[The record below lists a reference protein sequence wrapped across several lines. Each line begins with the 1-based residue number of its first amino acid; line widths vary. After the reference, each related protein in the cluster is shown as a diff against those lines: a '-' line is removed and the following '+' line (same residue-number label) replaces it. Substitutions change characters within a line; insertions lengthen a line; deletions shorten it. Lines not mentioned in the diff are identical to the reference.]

1 MTRFIHLALY
11 SLHACLIDLY
21 SFYFQAP
28 GTSLILRQVADNP
41 KASSTAST
49 DSIVSTAMIAPLVS
63 TKMIVFPCT
72 KR

>member
-28 GTSLILRQVADNP
+28 GTSLILRQLADNP
-41 KASSTAST
+41 KASST

-63 TKMIVFPCT
+63 TKIIVFPCT